1 MANDTL
7 TLFPQ
12 RAAIGS
18 TDARGDVYM
27 TPAFSRAMAALLER
41 VGGPVGFDD
50 FDLSPPGGAGAD
62 PGTASRVEELEAQL
76 EAMRAQLAELQA
88 IVGAT
93 PYAPPATPPAFSP
106 LTFPTRNA
114 RGNGSW
120 ADLWVPDQK
129 TFVDNV
135 LSLRNN
141 SRSPTG
147 DIYGLAAICMLDAG
161 GAERGAFGYSR
172 NSALQP
178 AGYYPDTVYVEYGDP
193 FAGDAYPSSYKL
205 ICTMAATSQWFP
217 GTSFI
222 AMEADAKTG
231 ATIIR
236 ARGGQPISLA
246 GGYAL
251 TEDLSVGY
259 KTSTRQLLGGMG
271 NTAWRIRERDTTD
284 YCGWSTNMNDAG
296 VQDDPTKPSWKVAQG
311 AGIDEFRVARSPA
324 GANAFVNLFRIDA
337 QGRALFTGGGG
348 VGYGAGSGGVVT
360 QATSKTTGVTLNK
373 PSGQITMN
381 AAALAAGAIVLFY
394 VSNSTVTTS
403 DCVVV
408 NLRTGM
414 TYSPNYTLRVTSV
427 EAGGFYVVLKNET
440 AGALSEAVVFNF
452 LVIKGAIS

>member
-1 MANDTL
+1 MADTL
-7 TLFPQ
+7 NLFPQ

-27 TPAFSRAMAALLER
+27 TPAFSRALAALLER

-50 FDLSPPGGAGAD
+50 FDLAPPTV
-62 PGTASRVEELEAQL
+62 PTGTTDRVAELEAEVGAL
-76 EAMRAQLAELQA
+76 RAQLAQLA
-88 IVGAT
+88 SAVGVDV
-93 PYAPPATPPAFSP
+93 YTPPAVERGGLP
-106 LTFPTRNA
+106 LQWPTRNP

-172 NSALQP
+172 NGALQP
-178 AGYYPDTVYVEYGDP
+178 AGYYADTVYTEYGDP
-193 FAGDAYPSSYKL
+193 FAGDNNPSSYKL
-205 ICTMAATSQWFP
+205 ICTMAATSPWFP
-217 GTSFI
+217 GTSFV
-222 AMEADAKTG
+222 AMEQNAKTG

-246 GGYAL
+246 GGYTL

-259 KTSTRQLLGGMG
+259 TSNVRQLLGGMG
-271 NTAWRIRERDTTD
+271 ATSWRIRERDTSD

-296 VQDDPTKPSWKVAQG
+296 VQDDPTKSSWKVAQG
-311 AGIDEFRVARSPA
+311 SGIDEFRVARSPA

-348 VGYGAGSGGVVT
+348 VGYGTGSGGVVT